1 MAASSNPFSH
11 FVGLLL
17 RLAIPCAILAAG
29 WFGFRYLSDKVERPP
44 KPAPK
49 KVALRSRVEDMTKID
64 YPVIVKTHA
73 IVQPHNQVT
82 LTSQVS
88 GAVAKIN
95 PSFEVG
101 AYFSK
106 GDVLVEIDP
115 SDYQT
120 ELAIAES
127 NLAAKRSELKL
138 AKLVEERKLRLVE
151 SNAVSQGEVESA
163 SASREQSEANV
174 ALAETAVEQA
184 QLNLKRTKIV
194 APFDGRVMSKLIGL
208 GQMAGSN
215 SPLGEVFA
223 IDYVEVRLPISGDQR
238 KFLDLPE
245 FAQDAPLT
253 VELRDGIQ
261 ASGGAVWTGKIVRTE
276 GVLDPNSRDLFA
288 IARIDDPFGRQT
300 GKPPLRI
307 GQPVIA
313 GIEGN
318 TLHDVIALPRGAVRE
333 LDQIV
338 LVNRADQTLLPMK
351 IKPLW
356 SDETKVIVEA
366 STIPS
371 EMWIATTPMSFTP
384 KGAKIE
390 IIPPADG
397 SISIAD
403 SAPAETD
410 KSAAN

>member
-1 MAASSNPFSH
+1 
-11 FVGLLL
+11 
-17 RLAIPCAILAAG
+17 
-29 WFGFRYLSDKVERPP
+29 
-44 KPAPK
+44 
-49 KVALRSRVEDMTKID
+49 MTKID